1 MGKKTSK
8 AKKILGFVI
17 TTALATTMMVGTA
30 NAQTTTNNYK
40 VAGNANTV
48 FTDVPKDHWSKTAI
62 DYLAKKEGFIRDME
76 MENLVLGTTLLEDRL
91 LL

>member
-8 AKKILGFVI
+8 SKKIFGFLI
-17 TTALATTMMVGTA
+17 TTALTTTMMVGTA

-48 FTDVPKDHWSKTAI
+48 FTDVPKDHWSKDAI
-62 DYLAKKEGFIRDME
+62 DYLAAAGLLTDME
-76 MENLVLGTTLLEDRL
+76 TENLVLGIILLEAR
-91 LL
+91 